1 MLLFNDVAL
10 CIERADKIK
19 EDSRKEIEQLF
30 KLFNRQLITL
40 DEFSSEC
47 QKVAEEQQKKLTEV
61 NRDMVNYIKHFE
73 G

>member
-10 CIERADKIK
+10 YIERADKIK